1 MYIYPDNLTAKA
13 TLWLWEL
20 RDIGIIGVGLLI
32 SVIALTQLHF
42 MLPTVITALYAF
54 LTIRFEDTNILNF
67 IKNAV
72 VFFIGKQQIY
82 LWRQDIN
89 E

>member
-1 MYIYPDNLTAKA
+1 MYMYPDNLTAKA

-20 RDIGIIGVGLLI
+20 RDIGIIGVGLLL
-32 SVIALTQLHF
+32 SVFALAQLHLL
-42 MLPTVITALYAF
+42 LPIVITALYAF

-72 VFFIGKQQIY
+72 RFFIGKQQSY
-82 LWRQDIN
+82 EWRIGS
-89 E
+89 